1 MTSAYVAGLVPRIRQ
16 ILKSSDLSTI
26 SAKGVRKTLIGE
38 GEDEAIIKENR
49 KDIDAQIAII
59 YEEFCKDEEAS
70 ESSEDEPLTNNRR
83 DSASHHH
90 AHPPSSQPEPL
101 KKKAKTEPKH
111 EQQVESDEAMA
122 ARMQAEFDEMV
133 RGGRGQ
139 RSTSKAKTKIKK
151 SKSASKKKRSASDI
165 EDSDDEKPK
174 KRGGGGGGGVFNKEL
189 ILSDAL
195 GGWLGEE
202 RLSRPQ
208 TVKRIWEYVKANGL
222 QDQSDKRFILCD
234 SEMQRVFNTEKLHMF
249 TMNKLLSAHFR
260 DPDEVV

>member
-1 MTSAYVAGLVPRIRQ
+1 MANAYVAGLVPRIRQ

-26 SAKGVRKTLIGE
+26 SAKGVRKTLISE
-38 GEDEAIIKENR
+38 GEDEATIKDNR
-49 KDIDAQIAII
+49 KEIDAQIAAI
-59 YEEFCKDEEAS
+59 YEEFCKDEEED
-70 ESSEDEPLTNNRR
+70 ESSDDEPLTNNRR
-83 DSASHHH
+83 DSASHHNAH
-90 AHPPSSQPEPL
+90 AQSSQPEPL
-101 KKKAKTEPKH
+101 KKKPKVESTREAKP
-111 EQQVESDEAMA
+111 QVESDEAMA
-122 ARMQAEFDEMV
+122 ARMQAEFDDMI

-139 RSTSKAKTKIKK
+139 RSTSKSKPKKK
-151 SKSASKKKRSASDI
+151 SSSSSKKKRSASDI

-174 KRGGGGGGGVFNKEL
+174 KRAGGGGVFNKEL

-208 TVKRIWEYVKANGL
+208 TVKRIWAYVKENGL
-222 QDQSDKRFILCD
+222 QDQSDKRYILCD

-260 DPDEVV
+260 DPDDVV